1 MSMHSWVA
9 WAVAAFI
16 TACPASVLAQAEPAS
31 LEPFIEVDESVFDGD
46 WFAVGFGIG
55 VSGSYDGSDDYNINP
70 IPVVAG
76 ELKGIGISPRSGGLA
91 FQWADIDAGRVD
103 ISLGTVARIRT
114 NRASQ
119 IKDPVVAAAGEL
131 DQAFEIGPTL
141 GIGMSRVLTKYD
153 RISVGLDLRWDVAG
167 AHNGLVI
174 DPGVSY
180 RTPLS
185 RGMVL
190 GLSAGAQYVDD
201 DYADYY
207 YSVSPQQSLASGLP
221 QFQAD
226 SGWHKAG
233 VSAALGVDLDGNLE
247 NGGFLLGVAGGYT
260 KMLGDAAETPYTS
273 LRGNDDQFFGAAGV
287 GFVF

>member
-1 MSMHSWVA
+1 MRLQIAYLTAML
-9 WAVAAFI
+9 VAAF
-16 TACPASVLAQAEPAS
+16 PAS
-31 LEPFIEVDESVFDGD
+31 LSAQDEIVTIDPVIEVDESVFEGD
-46 WFAVGFGIG
+46 WFAVGFGVG
-55 VSGSYDGSDDYNINP
+55 VSGSYDGSDDYNVNP
-70 IPVVAG
+70 VPLVAG
-76 ELKGIGISPRSGGLA
+76 ELLGIGISPRAGGLA
-91 FQWADIDAGRVD
+91 FQWVDLDAGRVD
-103 ISLGTVARIRT
+103 VSFGTVARIRT

-119 IKDPVVAAAGEL
+119 IKDNVVQAAGEL
-131 DQAFEIGPTL
+131 DQAFEVGPTF
-141 GIGMSRVLTKYD
+141 GIGMSGIFTKYD
-153 RISVGLDLRWDVAG
+153 RLSFGLDLRWDVAG
-167 AHNGLVI
+167 AHSGLVV

-190 GLSAGAQYVDD
+190 GLSAGGQYVDG

-207 YSVSPQQSLASGLP
+207 YSVSPQQSLASGLT

-247 NGGFLLGVAGGYT
+247 NGGFIVGFAGGYT
-260 KMLGDAAETPYTS
+260 RMLGDAADTPFTS
-273 LRGNDDQFFGAAGV
+273 VRGDDDQFFGAAGV